1 MALLATWTVT
11 WVDLDGVTQSVAGLH
26 TDDINTPFP
35 GSCVRPQLDAQGR
48 AFCDVEIDFGQPV
61 NGTIDEDNFGFN
73 AGFVSFDILPQGD
86 NQRWILR
93 TELSSSGGS
102 KGRFRYFLDA
112 NVVSAGGESNGVE
125 RVDIY
130 YNTIDI
136 DVVNPAF
143 DIMIPRSGLSPLLI
157 PPGLENNTEDNPLRG
172 QNDLF
177 SIDLGTPASGFDVSD
192 VTCPGGIVVALT
204 SLGGVEGAREVDLR
218 IGFPDHPGS
227 GSFTV
232 IIPAGSMTLFDDT
245 SIENPAFSMQFYYSL
260 AIITPPP
267 PPPPDPPEPNTDAV
281 ATLSIV
287 ETSANTGDLV
297 PVNITF
303 DQTVNNFTLSDLSIT
318 GGILSNFSG
327 SGASYSAI
335 LEIPSSGSGSIIVRL
350 AADSVDEGNNAASDS
365 VTYAEP
371 VIVDAVATLDITQ
384 SSAATGAEVPINITF
399 DQAVNNFTLSDLS
412 TDAGTLGNFSGS
424 GDTYSATITM
434 PSSGSGYIT
443 VRLAADSVDEGNN
456 AAHDSISY
464 LEPVDAVADL
474 SITQSNADTGSLVI
488 VNITFDR
495 AVNNFTLSDLSA
507 TSGTLSNLIGGFG
520 TYSATLAI
528 PFAGTGTIT
537 VSLAADSVDEGN
549 NASSDTITYA
559 PPPLPPEPPEPPDPP
574 DPPIVPVVTS
584 GLTNWR
590 VELEGVDISKNVTE
604 VSELASALDIESPT
618 EFNSP
623 SLRIKISTKDFLGIE
638 YPNTIKVFANSK
650 VLFSGRVST
659 IDYNLKPHSID
670 VIAHDN
676 SKVMRDQVI
685 ENFGISKRVRVTKVD
700 DTDSGEYPFTN
711 VLSPVSDKSLVNGRS
726 DVSALTVVDH
736 FLTEGNLDPTNIN
749 YDDSA
754 LRSEGESLDV
764 NPDVTIKSPYR
775 WKSIPYIVD
784 KILEYYDIT
793 DFDVFRD
800 SFNTEP
806 HFSANGRVGYDL
818 ENNLDTNDPTAEGVE
833 TAIFWTGN
841 VTDIL
846 VDDNKFY
853 FLYSSRL
860 GNPSIIEYTP
870 STDTY
875 LEILRRD
882 THAEWWKFAKDGN
895 TFYILGTTKSSVDV
909 SNPVLGAYD
918 PTEITP
924 ATFIERFD
932 GTNLITYVSSSN
944 AYKPV
949 VGMYYQLGFPR
960 DGANDNVRRGIQPDT
975 RKKFVLDGTDLYYLY
990 AGASTCGVA
999 IVTDINTTEAF
1010 ISMPRDSYFNHLGMD
1025 FAINNNNLFFGGV
1038 FQKESTSTR
1047 KIVRKSL

>member
-1 MALLATWTVT
+1 MALVTTWTVT
-11 WVDLDGVTQSVAGLH
+11 WVDLDGVTQSESGVGSD
-26 TDDINTPFP
+26 TFINTPYP
-35 GSCVRPQLDAQGR
+35 GHSIRPQLDSQGR

-61 NGTIDEDNFGFN
+61 SGTIDEDSFGFN
-73 AGFVSFDILPQGD
+73 SGIDSFDILPQSD

-93 TELSSSGGS
+93 TELSVGDHGT
-102 KGRFRYFLDA
+102 FRYWLNA
-112 NVVSAGGESNGVE
+112 NVVSAGGESNGVS
-125 RVDIY
+125 VLLFY
-130 YNTIDI
+130 YNAIDL
-136 DVVNPAF
+136 DVVSPAF
-143 DIMIPRSGLSPLLI
+143 DIEFIRSVLSNSLI
-157 PPGLENNTEDNPLRG
+157 PPGIENNSAANPLRG
-172 QNDLF
+172 SEDLF
-177 SIDLGTPASGFDVSD
+177 HIDLGAPASGLEINDILISNGA
-192 VTCPGGIVVALT
+192 TIESLTTPGD
-204 SLGGVEGAREVDLR
+204 VEGAREIDLR
-218 IGFPDHPGS
+218 VEFPISGS
-227 GSFTV
+227 GTFSIMF
-232 IIPAGSMTLFDDT
+232 PAGSMTLFNDT
-245 SIENPAFSMQFYYSL
+245 SVENAAFTMQFYYSL
-260 AIITPPP
+260 AILPPPP
-267 PPPPDPPEPNTDAV
+267 PPPPDPPGPNTDAV

-287 ETSANTGDLV
+287 ETSANTGDRV
-297 PVNITF
+297 TVNITF
-303 DQTVNNFTLSDLSIT
+303 DQTVNNFTLTDLSIT

-335 LEIPSSGSGSIIVRL
+335 LEIPSSGSGTIIVRL
-350 AADSVDEGNNAASDS
+350 AADSVDEGNNVASDS
-365 VTYAEP
+365 INYAP
-371 VIVDAVATLDITQ
+371 TPDAVATLDITQ
-384 SSAATGAEVPINITF
+384 SSAETGVEVPINITF
-399 DQAVNNFTLSDLS
+399 DRTVNNFTLLDLS

-464 LEPVDAVADL
+464 AEPVNAVADL

-495 AVNNFTLSDLSA
+495 AVNNFTLLDLSA

-520 TYSATLAI
+520 TYSATLTI

-574 DPPIVPVVTS
+574 DPPLVPVVTS

-623 SLRIKISTKDFLGIE
+623 SLRIKISTKDFSGIE
-638 YPNTIKVFANSK
+638 YPNAIKVFANSK

-676 SKVMRDQVI
+676 SKIMRDQVI

-726 DVSALTVVDH
+726 DITALTVVDH

-749 YDDSA
+749 YDDST

-784 KILEYYDIT
+784 KILEYYGIT

-800 SFNTEP
+800 SFNTTP

-875 LEILRRD
+875 VEILRRD

-1038 FQKESTSTR
+1038 FQKETTSTR

>member
-1 MALLATWTVT
+1 MA
-11 WVDLDGVTQSVAGLH
+11 AG
-26 TDDINTPFP
+26 
-35 GSCVRPQLDAQGR
+35 
-48 AFCDVEIDFGQPV
+48 
-61 NGTIDEDNFGFN
+61 
-73 AGFVSFDILPQGD
+73 
-86 NQRWILR
+86 
-93 TELSSSGGS
+93 
-102 KGRFRYFLDA
+102 
-112 NVVSAGGESNGVE
+112 
-125 RVDIY
+125 
-130 YNTIDI
+130 
-136 DVVNPAF
+136 
-143 DIMIPRSGLSPLLI
+143 
-157 PPGLENNTEDNPLRG
+157 
-172 QNDLF
+172 
-177 SIDLGTPASGFDVSD
+177 
-192 VTCPGGIVVALT
+192 
-204 SLGGVEGAREVDLR
+204 
-218 IGFPDHPGS
+218 
-227 GSFTV
+227 
-232 IIPAGSMTLFDDT
+232 
-245 SIENPAFSMQFYYSL
+245 
-260 AIITPPP
+260 
-267 PPPPDPPEPNTDAV
+267 
-281 ATLSIV
+281 
-287 ETSANTGDLV
+287 
-297 PVNITF
+297 
-303 DQTVNNFTLSDLSIT
+303 
-318 GGILSNFSG
+318 
-327 SGASYSAI
+327 
-335 LEIPSSGSGSIIVRL
+335 
-350 AADSVDEGNNAASDS
+350 
-365 VTYAEP
+365 
-371 VIVDAVATLDITQ
+371 
-384 SSAATGAEVPINITF
+384 
-399 DQAVNNFTLSDLS
+399 
-412 TDAGTLGNFSGS
+412 
-424 GDTYSATITM
+424 
-434 PSSGSGYIT
+434 
-443 VRLAADSVDEGNN
+443 SVDEGNN

-495 AVNNFTLSDLSA
+495 AVNNFTLLDLSA

-520 TYSATLAI
+520 TYSATLTI
-528 PFAGTGTIT
+528 PLVGIGTIT

-574 DPPIVPVVTS
+574 DPPLVPVVTS

-623 SLRIKISTKDFLGIE
+623 SLRIKISTKDFSGIE
-638 YPNTIKVFANSK
+638 YPNAIKVFANSK

-676 SKVMRDQVI
+676 SKIMRDQVI

-726 DVSALTVVDH
+726 GVSALTVVDH

-749 YDDSA
+749 YDDST

-784 KILEYYDIT
+784 KILEYYGIT

-875 LEILRRD
+875 VEILRRD

-1038 FQKESTSTR
+1038 FQKETTSTR

>member
-1 MALLATWTVT
+1 MALSATWTVT
-11 WVDLDGVTQSVAGLH
+11 WVDLEGVTQSESGVASD
-26 TDDINTPFP
+26 TYINTPFP
-35 GSCVRPQLDAQGR
+35 GHAVRPQLDAQGR
-48 AFCDVEIDFGQPV
+48 AFCDVEIDFGQAV
-61 NGTIDEDNFGFN
+61 SGTIDENSFTLN
-73 AGFVSFDILPQGD
+73 AGIESFDVTPQGD
-86 NQRWILR
+86 NQRWVLR
-93 TELSSSGGS
+93 TELSVGDHDT
-102 KGRFRYFLDA
+102 FRYWLIA
-112 NVVSAGGESNGVE
+112 NVVSAGGESNEQE
-125 RVDIY
+125 RSDFY
-130 YNTIDI
+130 YNTIDL
-136 DVVNPAF
+136 DVVNPSF
-143 DIMIPRSGLSPLLI
+143 DITFTGSVLSNSSN
-157 PPGLENNTEDNPLRG
+157 PPGIENNSPANPLRG
-172 QNDLF
+172 SEDIF
-177 SIDLGTPASGFDVSD
+177 SIDLGAPASGLEISD
-192 VTCPGGIVVALT
+192 ILSSNGSSIETLT
-204 SLGGVEGAREVDLR
+204 AFGGVEGAREIDLR
-218 IGFPDHPGS
+218 VEFPTSGS
-227 GSFTV
+227 GTFN
-232 IIPAGSMTLFDDT
+232 IRFPAGSMTLFNDT
-245 SIENPAFSMQFYYSL
+245 SIENAAFSMEFYYSL
-260 AIITPPP
+260 AVLPPPP
-267 PPPPDPPEPNTDAV
+267 PPPPDPPGPNTDAV

-287 ETSANTGDLV
+287 ETSANTGGRV
-297 PVNITF
+297 TVNITF
-303 DQTVNNFTLSDLSIT
+303 DQTVNNFTLTDLSIT

-327 SGASYSAI
+327 SGASYSAV
-335 LEIPSSGSGSIIVRL
+335 LEIPSSGSGTIIVRL

-371 VIVDAVATLDITQ
+371 VTVDAVATLDITQ

-424 GDTYSATITM
+424 GDTYTATITM

-495 AVNNFTLSDLSA
+495 AVNNFTLLDLSA

-520 TYSATLAI
+520 TYSATLTI

-574 DPPIVPVVTS
+574 DPPLVPVVTS

-623 SLRIKISTKDFLGIE
+623 SLRIKISTKDFSGIE
-638 YPNTIKVFANSK
+638 YPNAIKVFANSK

-676 SKVMRDQVI
+676 SKIMRDQVI

-736 FLTEGNLDPTNIN
+736 FLTEGNLDSTNIN
-749 YDDSA
+749 YDDST
-754 LRSEGESLDV
+754 LRSEGESLEV

-784 KILEYYDIT
+784 KILEYYGIT

-800 SFNTEP
+800 SFNTTP

-818 ENNLDTNDPTAEGVE
+818 ENNLDTNDPLSEGVE

-875 LEILRRD
+875 VEILRRD

-975 RKKFVLDGTDLYYLY
+975 RKKFVLDGIDLYYLY

-1038 FQKESTSTR
+1038 FQKETTSTR